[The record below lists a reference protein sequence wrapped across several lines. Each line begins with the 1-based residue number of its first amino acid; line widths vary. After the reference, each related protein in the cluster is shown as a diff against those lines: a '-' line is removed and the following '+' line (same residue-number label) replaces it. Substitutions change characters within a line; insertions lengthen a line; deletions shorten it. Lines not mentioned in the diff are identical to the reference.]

1 MDLSQDL
8 SKLSKE
14 DLAVVRRWI
23 EDAFVNAICPLAT
36 RLQMEM
42 PGTLAADKTLQAA
55 QVAVRKVMEKV
66 ECVRALADGKAHGAE
81 RPKSEQESPDLMP
94 LQKAGETI
102 I

>member
-1 MDLSQDL
+1 MDLNQDL

-14 DLAVVRRWI
+14 DLAIVRRWV

-42 PGTLAADKTLQAA
+42 SGTLAADKTLQAA

-66 ECVRALADGKAHGAE
+66 EFVRDLAERKAHGAE
-81 RPKSEQESPDLMP
+81 RRKPDQVNPDLMP
-94 LQKAGETI
+94 LQKPQDRAI
-102 I
+102 